1 MASSLKAQF
10 EAEAA
15 KQQEAAKSKEPTG
28 VQALLKKHNN
38 FIEPPPPKVSWKSDA
53 EKGTTST
60 TEASHIRYV
69 REGGKPKG
77 PPPKKSLSDLP

>member
-38 FIEPPPPKVSWKSDA
+38 FIEPPPPK
-53 EKGTTST
+53 
-60 TEASHIRYV
+60 
-69 REGGKPKG
+69 GK
-77 PPPKKSLSDLP
+77 L